1 MALGGLLVWMGGAV
15 AFGLKSRCSIYDIPE
30 EIIFVHSSLFWLS
43 VSAGG
48 HIYVTLSPEPPVAPY
63 LSRVKSLSALPSFY
77 RLRSPLKIKSG
88 IQDGRRIR

>member
-30 EIIFVHSSLFWLS
+30 EIIFVHSILFWLS

-48 HIYVTLSPEPPVAPY
+48 
-63 LSRVKSLSALPSFY
+63 
-77 RLRSPLKIKSG
+77 
-88 IQDGRRIR
+88 